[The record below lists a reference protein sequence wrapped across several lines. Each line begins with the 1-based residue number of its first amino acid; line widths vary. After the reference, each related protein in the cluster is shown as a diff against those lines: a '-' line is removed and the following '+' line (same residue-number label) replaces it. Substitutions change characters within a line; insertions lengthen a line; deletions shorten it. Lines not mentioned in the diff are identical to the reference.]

1 MRAVSS
7 GSRVPAIAILGL
19 ALMLAMAGIA
29 LRAVAARE
37 APGRLSMPPG
47 TAPTAAAKPTPAA
60 LPTPVLPAGPVSAR
74 VGLQV
79 GHWRSEEL
87 PDELAVL
94 REQRGGVGG
103 GVAEVTVTLPVV
115 RELANLL
122 AARGVTVDVLPATVP
137 PGYRADLF
145 LAVHCDV
152 NNDPAMR
159 GYKLARSWNSQAP
172 ALDDQLIA
180 TVGARYAAATGLPR
194 DPLITRAMSGYYAFN
209 GEEYRHAIAAGTPAA
224 IVELG
229 FLTNVED
236 RQLLVS
242 RSDLIAAALADGILR
257 FLTRSP

>member
-1 MRAVSS
+1 VRAVAS
-7 GSRVPAIAILGL
+7 GSRVPAGAILGL

-29 LRAVAARE
+29 WSAVMARE
-37 APGRLSMPPG
+37 APGQFSLPPG
-47 TAPTAAAKPTPAA
+47 AAPTAVAKSTPAA
-60 LPTPVLPAGPVSAR
+60 LPTPILPAGPVSAR

-103 GVAEVTVTLPVV
+103 GVAEVSVTLPVV
-115 RELANLL
+115 REVSNLL
-122 AARGVTVDVLPATVP
+122 AARGVTVDILPATVP

-159 GYKLARSWNSQAP
+159 GYKLARSWNSPVA
-172 ALDDQLIA
+172 ALDDQFIA
-180 TVGARYAAATGLPR
+180 TLGARYAAATGLPR

-209 GEEYRHAIAAGTPAA
+209 SEDYRHAITAGTPAA

-242 RSDLIAAALADGILR
+242 RPDLVAAALADGILR
-257 FLTRSP
+257 FLTRGA

>member
-1 MRAVSS
+1 MKLSQVAWREVGTAALAEC
-7 GSRVPAIAILGL
+7 RKDDVPGMAAEMAYHFLFALFPFALFL
-19 ALMLAMAGIA
+19 AALADTAGRLTGEDQLFAAMLA
-29 LRAVAARE
+29 E
-37 APGRLSMPPG
+37 AY
-47 TAPTAAAKPTPAA
+47 AA
-60 LPTPVLPAGPVSAR
+60 LPAATTQAVQEPL
-74 VGLQV
+74 
-79 GHWRSEEL
+79 
-87 PDELAVL
+87 DAVL

-103 GVAEVTVTLPVV
+103 GVAEVNVTLPVV
-115 RELANLL
+115 RELTNLL

-159 GYKLARSWNSQAP
+159 GYKLARSWNSPVA
-172 ALDDQLIA
+172 ALDDQFIA
-180 TVGARYAAATGLPR
+180 TMGARYAAATGLPR

-209 GEEYRHAIAAGTPAA
+209 GEDYRHAIAAGTPAA

-242 RSDLIAAALADGILR
+242 RPDLVAAALADGILR
-257 FLTRSP
+257 FLTRGP